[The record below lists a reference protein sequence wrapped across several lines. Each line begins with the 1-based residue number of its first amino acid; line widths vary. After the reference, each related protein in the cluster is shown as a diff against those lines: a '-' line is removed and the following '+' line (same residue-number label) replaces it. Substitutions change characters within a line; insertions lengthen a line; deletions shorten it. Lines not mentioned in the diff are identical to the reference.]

1 MKFDGDACKLSR
13 LDFILLKN
21 HEVPLPL
28 CHLRLT
34 FGREPAVPDAIHSQP
49 KETN

>member
-28 CHLRLT
+28 QHLRLA
-34 FGREPAVPDAIHSQP
+34 FGCERAVPDALCSQSI
-49 KETN
+49 